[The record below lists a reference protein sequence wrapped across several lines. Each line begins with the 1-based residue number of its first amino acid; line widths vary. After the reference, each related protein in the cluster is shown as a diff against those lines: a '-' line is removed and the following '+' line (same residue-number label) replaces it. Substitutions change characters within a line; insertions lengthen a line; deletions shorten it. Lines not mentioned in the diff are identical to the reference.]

1 MLSLL
6 VFPALMAAASLPF
19 SSAIPHPLRPSS
31 ASQHRELATRQ
42 DSGTGYAQPE
52 SWLTVIPNSNLG
64 EPINVVISSQSDQ
77 AVLSDTGLQSYF
89 SSLFFS
95 PNNCLGISLGD
106 QQAANLNDGQGVVN
120 QTALY
125 RYNFGSGTLTC
136 QESIN
141 GGEHFRW
148 WRQSSTGA
156 IFIAASVEMGAS
168 KNHMIVDN
176 G

>member
-31 ASQHRELATRQ
+31 ASQHRGLATRQ

-106 QQAANLNDGQGVVN
+106 EQAANLNDGQGVVN

-125 RYNFGSGTLTC
+125 RCEYACVFSKVTNLMLTSRSRPPFSQTTLAPAR
-136 QESIN
+136 SLAK
-141 GGEHFRW
+141 RV
-148 WRQSSTGA
+148 ST
-156 IFIAASVEMGAS
+156 AASTFGE
-168 KNHMIVDN
+168 
-176 G
+176 